1 MKKHLV
7 HEHIIELTK
16 YKACMKKVEN
26 GDVDRNV
33 RRGRPSHH

>member
-16 YKACMKKVEN
+16 YKASMKQVEN

-33 RRGRPSHH
+33 RRGRLSHH